1 VVRHGLG
8 EEGIRAKRERIGV
21 GPRAKAGGQEGTLV
35 LGGTK
40 EW

>member
-1 VVRHGLG
+1 LG
-8 EEGIRAKRERIGV
+8 EEGIQARRERTGV
-21 GPRAKAGGQEGTLV
+21 GPRAMAGGQEGTLV